1 MRAGWKRSSIRSD
14 AKSATIGA
22 MSPLAP
28 DPAAI
33 AARAALDARDPV
45 ILLTGRAGTGKSWFI
60 RKLIEED
67 QHRPQVVLAP
77 TGLAAM
83 NIGGQTIHSF
93 FGFPPRPLL
102 GFKEKP
108 SWFFTQ
114 NARRLSR
121 IVVDEISMLRA
132 DTLDAMDAHLRAAKK
147 SVKPFGGVQ
156 MLLVGD
162 FYQLPPVVRADEGR
176 LLEEA
181 GYASPYAFSALSL
194 RDEGVSAFEL
204 TAMRRQTESHF
215 IDLLQAI
222 RDRHGVRDAID
233 ELNAHCYGAGPL
245 PNRPVLLCAT
255 NAVADSYNVRGLQ
268 SLPGNAQ
275 IFGGTFKGEL
285 PKQGVSG
292 DRLPA
297 PMELALKTGAR
308 VIFTQNDPEG
318 AWVNGTLGTVTAYD
332 EDIVRVAIDPS
343 EFGCGVEVDVT
354 RSSWPQSRW
363 QWNEA
368 SQTMETKE
376 EYRYVQFPLAPAWAI
391 TIHKAQ
397 GMTLDAVEV
406 DLGRGAFAPG
416 QTYVALSRARTLAGL
431 RLTRPLQERD
441 VQVDEAIAEGLARWV
456 G

>member
-1 MRAGWKRSSIRSD
+1 MAL
-14 AKSATIGA
+14 
-22 MSPLAP
+22 PAP
-28 DPAAI
+28 PADPAAI
-33 AARAALDARDPV
+33 AARAALDARDPIV
-45 ILLTGRAGTGKSWFI
+45 LLTGRAGTGKSWFI
-60 RKLIEED
+60 RRLIQED
-67 QHRPQVVLAP
+67 RHRPQVLLAP

-83 NIGGQTIHSF
+83 NIGGQTVHSF

-132 DTLDAMDAHLRAAKK
+132 DTLDAMDAHLRAARR

-176 LLEEA
+176 LLEDA
-181 GYASPYAFSALSL
+181 GYTTPYAFSALSL
-194 RDEGVSAFEL
+194 KDEAVSAFEL
-204 TAMRRQTESHF
+204 TSMHRQTEADF
-215 IDLLQAI
+215 IALLQAI
-222 RDRHGVRDAID
+222 RDHHGVRDAVA
-233 ELNAHCYGAGPL
+233 ELNAACCGAPPL
-245 PNRPVLLCAT
+245 PVKPVLLCAT
-255 NAVADSYNVRGLQ
+255 NAVADRYNLQGLLA
-268 SLPGNAQ
+268 LPGEPTV
-275 IFGGTFKGEL
+275 FEGGFKGEL

-297 PMELALKTGAR
+297 PITLSLKRGAR
-308 VIFTQNDPEG
+308 VIFTQNDPAG
-318 AWVNGTLGTVTAYD
+318 VWVNGTLGTVLSFD
-332 EDIVRVAIDPS
+332 EEIVRVRIDARENAES
-343 EFGCGVEVDVT
+343 EDVDVA
-354 RSSWPQSRW
+354 RSSWPQTRW
-363 QWNEA
+363 QWSESA
-368 SQTMETKE
+368 QTMEVKE
-376 EYRYVQFPLAPAWAI
+376 EYRYIQFPLAPAWAI

-441 VQVDEAIAEGLARWV
+441 VRVDEAIAEGLARWV